1 MVIKFSTKVLIT
13 LTVLFI
19 SVNYL
24 FAQDPS
30 FVSTQESVTES
41 VKLVPCKSEERLE
54 GVKNLF
60 AKMGAKPEDI
70 TIEKFD
76 KDKISNVV
84 VTKKGKTDEKIII
97 GAHYDK
103 TKEGCGA
110 VDNWTGISIIAH
122 LYSSLKQLETEKTY
136 IFVAFDQEEPGLYGS
151 EAMAKNIPKEDKQ
164 QYCSMVNFDS
174 FGFSAPFVL
183 SNTSSGKLADF
194 TKKLAKENNFKM
206 VEVVIEGADADSSSF
221 KSRDIPSVTLS
232 GLDNNWQ
239 KILHTNNDK
248 IEKVNMSSVYFGY
261 RFGLI
266 LLGNLDEK
274 VCRESKAKLNK

>member
-1 MVIKFSTKVLIT
+1 MVIKFSAKVLIT

-24 FAQDPS
+24 FAQDPA
-30 FVSTQESVTES
+30 FVSTQESVAES

-60 AKMGAKPEDI
+60 AKMGAKPEEI
-70 TIEKFD
+70 TVEKFD
-76 KDKISNVV
+76 KDKISNVI
-84 VTKKGKTDEKIII
+84 VTKKGKTDEKIIV

-110 VDNWTGISIIAH
+110 VDNWTGVSIIAH
-122 LYSSLKQLETEKTY
+122 LYKSLIQIETNKTY
-136 IFVAFDQEEPGLYGS
+136 IFTAFDQEEPGLYGS
-151 EAMAKNIPKEDKQ
+151 EAMANNIPKENRQ

-206 VEVVIEGADADSSSF
+206 VEVIIEGADADSSSF

-239 KILHTNNDK
+239 KIIHTGSDK
-248 IEKVNMSSVYFGY
+248 TEKVNMSSVYFGY

-274 VCRESKAKLNK
+274 VCRESRAKLNK